1 VFDAQMQSE
10 LALQRCIDHD
20 LPQAL
25 LRGDLHLEFQP
36 QVAMATREVIGFEAL
51 LRWRHPQAGLIPPPD
66 IVRAAFRLRLSG
78 QLTGFVGERACAF
91 LNALDKSRATPIKV
105 AVNVSPREFSIHS
118 PAGILKQLADK
129 HGVDPARIE
138 IEITEE
144 ALFDPKHCAREL
156 QRIDEY
162 GFGLA
167 IDDFGVGH
175 SSISNLMTVELDTIK
190 IDRSFIHG
198 ITANRQNQ
206 QLVAAIAAVALPLGH
221 RIIAEGVETEQEAQ
235 LLRMLGC
242 SYAQGWLYG
251 RPMPQTEAIAWLAR
265 NAGNEP
271 RKVAA
276 SNA

>member
-1 VFDAQMQSE
+1 M
-10 LALQRCIDHD
+10 
-20 LPQAL
+20 
-25 LRGDLHLEFQP
+25 
-36 QVAMATREVIGFEAL
+36 
-51 LRWRHPQAGLIPPPD
+51 
-66 IVRAAFRLRLSG
+66 
-78 QLTGFVGERACAF
+78 
-91 LNALDKSRATPIKV
+91 
-105 AVNVSPREFSIHS
+105 
-118 PAGILKQLADK
+118 
-129 HGVDPARIE
+129 
-138 IEITEE
+138 
-144 ALFDPKHCAREL
+144 FDPKHCAREL

-242 SYAQGWLYG
+242 SCAQGWLYG